1 MESLLFSLTAAL
13 CDRFPAFTPFSV
25 YRESFH
31 DVLCLFADLKQE
43 QESNTLR
50 KANGGKSPPAGSFV
64 HGNTLYVP
72 AQNDDW
78 Y

>member
-1 MESLLFSLTAAL
+1 MTVVL
-13 CDRFPAFTPFSV
+13 CDRFPALEPFAV
-25 YRESFH
+25 YQQPFV
-31 DVLCLFADLKQE
+31 DVLLLFEDLKQNL
-43 QESNTLR
+43 ESETMK

>member
-1 MESLLFSLTAAL
+1 MTIVL
-13 CDRFPAFTPFSV
+13 CDRFPALEPFAV
-25 YRESFH
+25 YQQPFV
-31 DVLCLFADLKQE
+31 DVLLLFEDLKQE
-43 QESNTLR
+43 QDTAALR

>member
-1 MESLLFSLTAAL
+1 MTIVL
-13 CDRFPAFTPFSV
+13 CDRFPALEPFAV
-25 YRESFH
+25 YQQPFV
-31 DVLCLFADLKQE
+31 DVLLLFEDLKQNL
-43 QESNTLR
+43 ESETIK

-78 Y
+78 F

>member
-1 MESLLFSLTAAL
+1 MTIVL
-13 CDRFPAFTPFSV
+13 CDRFPALEPFAV
-25 YRESFH
+25 YQQPFV
-31 DVLCLFADLKQE
+31 DVLLLFEDLKQNL
-43 QESNTLR
+43 ESETMK

-72 AQNDDW
+72 EQNDDW

>member
-1 MESLLFSLTAAL
+1 MTVVL
-13 CDRFPAFTPFSV
+13 CDRFPALEPFAV
-25 YRESFH
+25 YQQPFV
-31 DVLCLFADLKQE
+31 DVLLLFEDLLLLFEDLKQNL
-43 QESNTLR
+43 ESETIK